1 MELHIHLKFTLRTQE
16 FKEKEE
22 MIVIS
27 HANDLPKIR
36 SDRVPFDK
44 LDFNTIL

>member
-27 HANDLPKIR
+27 QANDFPKNKKR
-36 SDRVPFDK
+36 QSTFRQASF
-44 LDFNTIL
+44 